1 MTAQIPSSRSTAGR
15 TALAVFQLCRFPAV
29 FSAWADIL
37 VGQGIAAGK
46 IDFSKPSLYWLL
58 VATTGLYFS
67 GMIFND
73 VADRNVDLR
82 ERPGR
87 PIPSGRI
94 SLNLAV
100 GLGLALMSGGLI
112 ASACAGPKSVMIGLL
127 IAIAAQGYNFILKGT
142 LIGCLVMGLCRGL
155 NVLLGASPEFGWP
168 IVEQLPASFAIIYT
182 FYIAG
187 LTWFARQES
196 AMTIHRQELL
206 GGIYLTSLARILWAL
221 QLLTRPMS
229 VTAGIAFVLLMTIWI
244 RSVKRLVSISRK
256 PTAPLVQQGVRS
268 LLLVII
274 PQQALLLLGLSG
286 DYIGA
291 LIVMLLIVPAR
302 RLSRY
307 MAIT

>member
-1 MTAQIPSSRSTAGR
+1 
-15 TALAVFQLCRFPAV
+15 
-29 FSAWADIL
+29 
-37 VGQGIAAGK
+37 
-46 IDFSKPSLYWLL
+46 
-58 VATTGLYFS
+58 
-67 GMIFND
+67 
-73 VADRNVDLR
+73 
-82 ERPGR
+82 
-87 PIPSGRI
+87 
-94 SLNLAV
+94 
-100 GLGLALMSGGLI
+100 
-112 ASACAGPKSVMIGLL
+112 
-127 IAIAAQGYNFILKGT
+127 
-142 LIGCLVMGLCRGL
+142 
-155 NVLLGASPEFGWP
+155 
-168 IVEQLPASFAIIYT
+168 
-182 FYIAG
+182 
-187 LTWFARQES
+187 
-196 AMTIHRQELL
+196 MTIHRQELL

-244 RSVKRLVSISRK
+244 RSGKRLVSISRK